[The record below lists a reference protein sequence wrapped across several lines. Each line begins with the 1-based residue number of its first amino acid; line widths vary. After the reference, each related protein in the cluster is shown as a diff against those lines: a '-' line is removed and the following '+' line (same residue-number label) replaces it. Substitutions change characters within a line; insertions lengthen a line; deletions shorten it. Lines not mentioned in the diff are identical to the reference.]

1 MMRRSSSIP
10 TVVGVALCA
19 YVAADLIHEVLGHG
33 VASFLTPGVR
43 ALSLSSVALQTSSPS
58 RFVSAAGSVA
68 NVLAGIAALLLAR
81 RRRGFDATRYFL
93 LLVGAVDLLN
103 GTGYLLFSG
112 VLGIGDWAAVVR
124 GLEPAFAWRAGLC
137 VVGALTYAGSMLV
150 IAREFTGAG
159 VAPGEMPSLIVPAY
173 LSGGLLMVAAAAMN
187 PIDPMLILTS
197 GASAGFGAMAGLL
210 GVPALAAKR
219 PHSGGATLARSLPW
233 MIAGAAAGLCFVF
246 VVGRGIKL

>member
-1 MMRRSSSIP
+1 MRRPSSTATIIA
-10 TVVGVALCA
+10 VALCA
-19 YVAADLIHEVLGHG
+19 YVTDDLIHEVCGHG

-58 RFVSAAGSVA
+58 RFVAAAGSIA

-93 LLVGAVDLLN
+93 LLLGALDLLN

-124 GLEPAFAWRAGLC
+124 GFEPAFAWRAGLC
-137 VVGALTYAGSMLV
+137 VVGAATYAGSMLI
-150 IAREFTGAG
+150 IAHEFTRTE
-159 VAPGEMPSLIVPAY
+159 VAPGEMPSLILPAY
-173 LSGGLLMVAAAAMN
+173 VSGGLLMVAAAAMN

-210 GVPALAAKR
+210 GVPALAARR
-219 PHSGGATLARSLPW
+219 PPSGEATLARSVPW
-233 MIAGAAAGLCFVF
+233 MIAGAAAGLFFVF